1 MFLFSRNTVI
11 IGFVAPITMKLSNLM
26 TLTMLAG
33 LISVAIDMYQ
43 SPQWSLA
50 YWLSLSLWIVA
61 LMLQFAWLSWPR
73 VYLEPEPVKTELWGE
88 LLGDPEFDPAKGI
101 VASVL
106 YGTETIKVVVQPKWW
121 KYFSSDVLRSEK
133 EGACI
138 GSPVSLIE
146 PGKEPNYLVVIQDE
160 NGFTR
165 GMASRVQ
172 IGRNDVM
179 LTAFHVIDTA
189 EKLYMAKFSNN
200 EKVGRRVEIDFQNWK
215 LDFASKDARIDVAS
229 IFVPQKVW
237 SSLGVKSAKVKIP
250 TAERKPVQVFGADS
264 SSAFKSSVGLGTFV
278 SEFTGEHSAT
288 TTKGWSGS
296 PVISNGCV
304 IGVHRGVDLDK
315 VNSNKFTIIHQSFFP
330 PGLETMYDY
339 GHIRELDEEQFETR
353 ETEFSEAYL
362 DGRGKIFFSESEFYL
377 DVSKRP
383 RYVPK
388 GRDWREAEFEE
399 EDDFFEDK
407 DFLKSV
413 KRDFGAEAGEPGS
426 PRDQLNSY
434 TSFSREQIAKLSD
447 LNYQRAEKVQFS
459 PPSIPSEATP
469 SPAVE
474 SLVQPGCPSL
484 TLENRV
490 SNLEKLLEPLLVS
503 VQSLQEI
510 ASLNSK
516 ILTGLNV
523 EALQNSTRSC
533 SKPPVLKPPP
543 NPTTSGKQSGNSSKS
558 TPELPKETASKET
571 GIQKPSE
578 PKSKRSRRR
587 KSKGTPPQVSPLLA

>member
-1 MFLFSRNTVI
+1 
-11 IGFVAPITMKLSNLM
+11 MKLSNLM

-33 LISVAIDMYQ
+33 LISVMIDMYQ

-50 YWLSLSLWIVA
+50 YWLSLSLWIAA
-61 LMLQFAWLSWPR
+61 LMLQFVWLSWPK
-73 VYLEPEPVKTELWGE
+73 VCLEPEPVKTEKWGE
-88 LLGDPEFDPAKGI
+88 ILGDPEFDPTRGI

-106 YGTETIKVVVQPKWW
+106 YGSETIKVVIQPKWW
-121 KYFSSDVLRSEK
+121 KYFSSEVIRSEK

-138 GSPVSLIE
+138 GSPVSSID

-189 EKLYMAKFSNN
+189 ERLYMAKFSNN
-200 EKVGRRVEIDFQNWK
+200 EKTGRRVEVDFQNWK
-215 LDFASKDARIDVAS
+215 LDFASRDERIDVAS

-237 SSLGVKSAKVKIP
+237 SSLGVKSVKVKVP

-264 SSAFKSSVGLGTFV
+264 SSSFKSSVGLGTFV
-278 SEFTGEHSAT
+278 SAFTGEHTAT

-296 PVISNGCV
+296 PVISNGVV
-304 IGVHRGVDLDK
+304 IGVHRGVDQDK
-315 VNSNKFTIIHQSFFP
+315 ANTNKFTIIHQSFFP

-353 ETEFSEAYL
+353 ETEFDEAFL

-377 DVSKRP
+377 DASKRP

-426 PRDQLNSY
+426 LQDPMDSWANGFPR
-434 TSFSREQIAKLSD
+434 EMIAKMLD
-447 LNYQRAEKVQFS
+447 LNYQRAETAQFS
-459 PPSIPSEATP
+459 PPCTPSADTP
-469 SPAVE
+469 SPVVE
-474 SLVQPGCPSL
+474 SLEQAGCPSL
-484 TLENRV
+484 KLEDRV

-516 ILTGLNV
+516 ILTGLNA

-533 SKPPVLKPPP
+533 SKQPASKPPP
-543 NPTTSGKQSGNSSKS
+543 NPTTSGKQSSNSQKS
-558 TPELPKETASKET
+558 TPELPKETVSKET
-571 GIQKPSE
+571 GTQPPLK

-587 KSKGTPPQVSPLLA
+587 KSKGTPPQESPLRA

>member
-1 MFLFSRNTVI
+1 
-11 IGFVAPITMKLSNLM
+11 MKLSNLV

-33 LISVAIDMYQ
+33 LVSVMIDMYQ
-43 SPQWSLA
+43 SPQWNLA

-73 VYLEPEPVKTELWGE
+73 VCLEPEPVKTELWGE
-88 LLGDPEFDPAKGI
+88 MLGDPEFDPAKGI
-101 VASVL
+101 IASVL
-106 YGTETIKVVVQPKWW
+106 YGTETIKVVIQPKWW
-121 KYFSSDVLRSEK
+121 QYFSSDVLRNEK

-189 EKLYMAKFSNN
+189 EKLYMAKFSSN
-200 EKVGRRVEIDFQNWK
+200 EKTGRRVEIDFQNWK
-215 LDFASKDARIDVAS
+215 LDFASRDARIDVAS

-353 ETEFSEAYL
+353 ENEFAEAYL
-362 DGRGKIFFSESEFYL
+362 NGRGKIFFSENEFYL
-377 DVSKRP
+377 DSSMRP
-383 RYVPK
+383 QYVPK
-388 GRDWREAEFEE
+388 GRDWREAELEE
-399 EDDFFEDK
+399 DDDFFEDK
-407 DFLKSV
+407 AFLQSV
-413 KRDFGAEAGEPGS
+413 KRDFGAESGGGPPDKVDDLPFGFSVARTRRDAEGYSLNGVRAG
-426 PRDQLNSY
+426 
-434 TSFSREQIAKLSD
+434 
-447 LNYQRAEKVQFS
+447 KVQSS
-459 PPSIPSEATP
+459 PPCTP
-469 SPAVE
+469 SADTPSQVDDQSE
-474 SLVQPGCPSL
+474 QLGCPSL

-523 EALQNSTRSC
+523 EALRNSIPSC
-533 SKPPVLKPPP
+533 SKPPVSKPPP
-543 NPTTSGKQSGNSSKS
+543 SPTTSGKQSSNLSKS
-558 TPELPKETASKET
+558 TPEHPKEIASKET
-571 GIQKPSE
+571 GTQQPSK

-587 KSKGTPPQVSPLLA
+587 KSKGTPPQGSPLPA